1 MNPTINHKLLSYY
14 HKTDSLIKGAKTMKN
29 KIFRNKKE
37 KTIIEN
43 KKLHTE
49 T

>member
-14 HKTDSLIKGAKTMKN
+14 HKTDSLIKERKTMKN
-29 KIFRNKKE
+29 KIIRNKKE
-37 KTIIEN
+37 KLIIGN

>member
-14 HKTDSLIKGAKTMKN
+14 HKTDSLTKGAKTMKN

-37 KTIIEN
+37 KKKKKK